1 MWLIKIPQVVVVESV
16 AIRPVGVHDNS
27 WSRNSIVDYYLVITV
42 ALGSKVESFNNAL
55 IYLLRNIA

>member
-1 MWLIKIPQVVVVESV
+1 MVVESV